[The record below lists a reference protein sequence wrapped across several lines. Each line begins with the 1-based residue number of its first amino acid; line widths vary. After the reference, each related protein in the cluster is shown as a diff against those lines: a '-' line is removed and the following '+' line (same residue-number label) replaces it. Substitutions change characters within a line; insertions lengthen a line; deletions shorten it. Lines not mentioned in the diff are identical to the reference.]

1 MEQNI
6 NTNQEANI
14 GSHKSSKWVK
24 GSVIVAIV
32 IVMNLFFNYAVS
44 LVYQEP
50 SYDQFIKQSQ
60 VVEEITTKENCLTI
74 GGQWNANIYPSE
86 KTSPV
91 QRTGYCD
98 PNFTNQKNYESA
110 VKIYDRNVFITLV
123 LLGVIVLIL
132 GAFVTVS
139 ILSLAF
145 SWGGVLSLVIA
156 SMRYWSSAD
165 KIVRVVILGIAL
177 ATLIWLAVKKFSK

>member
-6 NTNQEANI
+6 NTNQELI
-14 GSHKSSKWVK
+14 KDSHKSSKWVR

-50 SYDQFIKQSQ
+50 SYDQFIKQPQ
-60 VVEEITTKENCLTI
+60 VIEEINTKESCLAV
-74 GGQWNANIYPSE
+74 GGQWNANVYPTD
-86 KTSPV
+86 KTTPTKI
-91 QRTGYCD
+91 TGYCD
-98 PNFTNQKNYESA
+98 SNFTNQKNYDEA

-132 GAFVTVS
+132 GSFVSIS

-165 KIVRVVILGIAL
+165 KIIRVVILGIAL
-177 ATLIWLAVKKFSK
+177 ITLIWLAVKKFSK